1 MNPLDSHAT
10 SVRLRAALASTAGNG
25 QPGLALV
32 HSGSQRPLL
41 LPVGRKVSG
50 PADFAHRPGLSAA
63 RRPFMPPRQSKR
75 TIFYILLCC
84 FRNSLH
90 DAARFL

>member
-1 MNPLDSHAT
+1 MKPLAIAASVNLGLRPPMLLAT
-10 SVRLRAALASTAGNG
+10 ETGHT
-25 QPGLALV
+25 LV
-32 HSGSQRPLL
+32 HPGSQRPLL
-41 LPVGRKVSG
+41 LPVGRKVSC

-63 RRPFMPPRQSKR
+63 RRPFMQPRRSKR